1 MGELGMGELVMG
13 ELGRQSA
20 RNGRGNRRVAFVT
33 GASRGIGRQ
42 ACIALARQGYDV
54 AVTARTTIEGE
65 SADGRELPGSIA
77 STADAV
83 RAEGCEALPIRL
95 DLLDEGSQDAAVAQT
110 LETWGRIDLLLN
122 NGIYTGEG
130 SMQLFLDSK
139 LDTVRTMFEAN
150 VFAQIR
156 LVQAVLPEMLERGD
170 GLVIN
175 MVSGAGL
182 EDPPAPAGRGG
193 WGYAYA
199 ATKAALHR
207 MAGVLHVE
215 HRGSGVRFV
224 NLEPGFVMTEAMA
237 LNDPDGVI
245 AERFAPAPPSVP
257 AAVIGWLASAP
268 EASEWDG
275 RTAYAQP
282 LCLEHGLYPDWR

>member
-1 MGELGMGELVMG
+1 MDDLARQGEGD
-13 ELGRQSA
+13 GRE
-20 RNGRGNRRVAFVT
+20 GREERRVAFVT

-65 SADGRELPGSIA
+65 SADGRPLPGSIA
-77 STADAV
+77 TTADAV
-83 RAEGCEALPIRL
+83 RAEGREALPIRL
-95 DLLDEGSQDAAVAQT
+95 DLLDAGTQDAAVAQT
-110 LETWGRIDLLLN
+110 LDTWGRVDVLLN

-156 LVQAVLPEMLERGD
+156 LVQAVLPGMLARGT

-175 MVSGAGL
+175 MVSSAGL
-182 EDPPAPAGRGG
+182 EDPPAPAGQGG

-237 LNDPDGVI
+237 LNDPDGAI
-245 AERFAPAPPSVP
+245 AARFSPAPPSVP

-268 EASEWDG
+268 EASAWDG
-275 RTAYAQP
+275 RTVFAQP
-282 LCLEHGLYPDWR
+282 LCLEHALHPDWRC